1 MKKILLY
8 LIGGV
13 AFICFII
20 FITQEQSDDVIKEE
34 KETIITEG
42 EGDMRDNRKKLGKII
57 SSRKKV
63 IGPNHLKASISKKE
77 MNNGISII
85 YEIYNAGDQDIRLQ
99 FPSAQEYDYEI
110 YNEAGDLVYR
120 YSDEHVFAQVI
131 RDVLF
136 AKGKS
141 LTFVAGLP
149 ILEKGEYRISIWAA
163 ARGMESLKEELT
175 FRVE

>member
-1 MKKILLY
+1 MKKSILY
-8 LIGGV
+8 LVGV
-13 AFICFII
+13 IAVICFII
-20 FITQEQSDDVIKEE
+20 FYIQEKSVDFMEVETGTIKS
-34 KETIITEG
+34 EG
-42 EGDMRDNRKKLGKII
+42 EAEMRDNRKKLGKI
-57 SSRKKV
+57 SSSKKKA
-63 IGPNHLKASISKKE
+63 IGFDHIETSISKKE
-77 MNNGISII
+77 TNNGISII

-99 FPSAQEYDYEI
+99 FPSAQEYEYEI